1 MRRRFLLVP
10 IAAAVALALGA
21 WTSRDGQAPVAGARV
36 VHTVMVTLQCGPGA
50 DSVSPYAIRVRRGD
64 DIVWQLTPE
73 SDVERYRINRKTPVF
88 GRWPFAE
95 RPLDGDRANPPR
107 GNGVK
112 DNADGRYRYKVI
124 GWCRGGDKEVIDPD
138 IIIELD

>member
-1 MRRRFLLVP
+1 MRSRFLLVP
-10 IAAAVALALGA
+10 LAAVAVLVLGA
-21 WTSRDGQAPVAGARV
+21 WTARTGAMQPAQART

-50 DSVSPYAIRVRRGD
+50 DSVSPAELRVRRGD

-95 RPLDGDRANPPR
+95 RPLDGNRANPAR

-112 DNADGRYRYKVI
+112 QNASGRYRYNVV
-124 GWCRGGDKEVIDPD
+124 GWCSGGGKEIIDPD
-138 IIIELD
+138 IIIDLD